1 MQTLFFRLLARDDKE
16 ATLASAIATANRGEL
31 AAHVFHVD
39 PSSFRQV
46 PGSPFAY
53 AASTG
58 RDARRAGRVLAV
70 AHGRGRQA
78 TRRESAEIDDIAFR
92 LYGIEGVDRRAI
104 EEGVATPTPSDEEME
119 ESEDDS

>member
-16 ATLASAIATANRGEL
+16 ATLRSAIATANRGEL

-53 AASTG
+53 WVSE
-58 RDARRAGRVLAV
+58 RVLRLFSELPPLNSEGREAWKGLITGYDFQWV
-70 AHGRGRQA
+70 RLFWEVPLDSHGR
-78 TRRESAEIDDIAFR
+78 S
-92 LYGIEGVDRRAI
+92 
-104 EEGVATPTPSDEEME
+104 SN
-119 ESEDDS
+119 DSMYNK

>member
-16 ATLASAIATANRGEL
+16 ATLRSAIATANRGEL

-53 AASTG
+53 WVSERIRQIVQGVT
-58 RDARRAGRVLAV
+58 ARSRVK
-70 AHGRGRQA
+70 RGENSVLGDHPQ
-78 TRRESAEIDDIAFR
+78 
-92 LYGIEGVDRRAI
+92 
-104 EEGVATPTPSDEEME
+104 
-119 ESEDDS
+119 